1 MNIFIIYQYIITA
14 ILGIFLINFIINNIV
29 FKNTA
34 NYCLPESFKKN
45 PPLVSIMIPAR
56 NEAEN
61 IKRCLR
67 SLLKQDYPNIEI
79 LVLDDNSDDGTSISV
94 KKLAEKDKRIR
105 LIAGKPLKK
114 GWLGKCYACWQL
126 SKYAKG
132 KYLIFTDADT
142 LHFENSI
149 SSSIGCLISN
159 KLDALSSIPRQIMVT
174 IHERLL
180 IIWVHFGI
188 MALLPL
194 YLINKSRNPLFS
206 TANGQFLL
214 FKKEVYRKIG
224 GHKSIKNK
232 ILEDIHI
239 SKMVK
244 KHGYKFM
251 VFDGSKNINCR
262 MYRNFKDLIRGFSKF
277 MFAAFDFKL
286 FTMIIVILLITV
298 LFLMPFI
305 LLPVGILFFD
315 WPGII
320 IDLIVLQIFFLL
332 VMRIILAIRVKN
344 RVFDAFLH
352 PFSMIYVI
360 LICIN
365 SVFQTK
371 FGEGVYWKGRRYDV
385 YGEDSLE
392 LIDDDINKELSG

>member
-1 MNIFIIYQYIITA
+1 MNILLIYQYFIA
-14 ILGIFLINFIINNIV
+14 SVLGLFLINFIINNIL

-34 NYCLPESFKKN
+34 NYSLPESFKKN
-45 PPLVSIMIPAR
+45 PPLVSILIPAR

-79 LVLDDNSDDGTSISV
+79 LVLDDNSSDNTSMSV
-94 KKLAEKDKRIR
+94 KKLAEKDDRIK
-105 LIAGKPLKK
+105 LVAGKPLKK

-132 KYLIFTDADT
+132 KYLVFTDADT
-142 LHFENSI
+142 LHFGNSV
-149 SSSIGCLISN
+149 SSTIGCLTRN
-159 KLDALSSIPRQIMVT
+159 KLDALSAIPRQIMVT
-174 IHERLL
+174 IHERLV
-180 IIWVHFGI
+180 ITWVHFGI
-188 MALLPL
+188 LTLLPL
-194 YLINKSRNPLFS
+194 ILVARSKNPLFS

-214 FKKEVYRKIG
+214 FKREVYRKIG

-251 VFDGSKNINCR
+251 IFDGSKNIYCR
-262 MYRNFKDLIRGFSKF
+262 MYRNFHELIRGFSKF

-286 FTMIIVILLITV
+286 FTLTAVILLISA
-298 LFLMPFI
+298 LFLFPFI
-305 LLPVGILFFD
+305 LLPLGILIFD

-320 IDLIVLQIFFLL
+320 IDLIILQILIIL
-332 VMRIILAIRVKN
+332 VMRIVMALRLKSRIL
-344 RVFDAFLH
+344 DTFLH
-352 PFSMIYVI
+352 PLSMTYVI

-365 SVFQTK
+365 SVFQAK
-371 FGEGVYWKGRRYDV
+371 FGEGIYWKGRRYDV
-385 YGEDSLE
+385 YGEDYLE
-392 LIDDDINKELSG
+392 LIDDKQR